1 MHLII
6 ERSGLPSRNNTFCD
20 TVHFSFYIPESHI
33 TQVIFIYL
41 YIYKSISK
49 MLNLN
54 NVFVHWW
61 RIAFDRWWTGSARPD
76 LVSHTFLLHVSIIYN
91 ISMINNNVY
100 ISGLLFSV
108 RSVVVVCV
116 CVCFFSAVGRRA
128 IGNIRFFCYAGLVC
142 IIRLFSVW
150 NLCVS
155 ADRKRMGFLIIFIA
169 NLI

>member
-6 ERSGLPSRNNTFCD
+6 ERSRLPSRNNTFCD
-20 TVHFSFYIPESHI
+20 TVHFSFYISESHI
-33 TQVIFIYL
+33 TQVIFIHI

-100 ISGLLFSV
+100 ISGLLLSV

-116 CVCFFSAVGRRA
+116 CVFFFGGRPK
-128 IGNIRFFCYAGLVC
+128 
-142 IIRLFSVW
+142 S
-150 NLCVS
+150 
-155 ADRKRMGFLIIFIA
+155 DRKYSIFLLCRFSLD
-169 NLI
+169 NTVVFCVKLMCECGS